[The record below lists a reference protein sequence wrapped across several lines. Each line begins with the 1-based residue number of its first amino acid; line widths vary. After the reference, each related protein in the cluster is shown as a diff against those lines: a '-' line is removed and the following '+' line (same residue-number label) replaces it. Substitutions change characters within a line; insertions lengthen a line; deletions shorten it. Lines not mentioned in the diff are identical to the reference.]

1 MNELFSCLFVLL
13 LNPNPLVKLDKIV
26 NALRLK
32 YRTYI
37 MEFEEDCV
45 SFYPS
50 HYFMEF
56 EEDCVSLKRIVILF
70 FVCNYIIEVV
80 CLEI

>member
-1 MNELFSCLFVLL
+1 MLVP
-13 LNPNPLVKLDKIV
+13 LNPNPLMELDKIV
-26 NALRLK
+26 SALRLK
-32 YRTYI
+32 YRIYI
-37 MEFEEDCV
+37 
-45 SFYPS
+45 
-50 HYFMEF
+50 MEF